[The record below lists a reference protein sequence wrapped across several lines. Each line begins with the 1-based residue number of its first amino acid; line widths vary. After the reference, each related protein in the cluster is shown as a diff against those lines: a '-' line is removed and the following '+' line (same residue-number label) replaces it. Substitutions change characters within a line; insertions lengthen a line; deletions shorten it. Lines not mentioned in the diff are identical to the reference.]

1 MRQQIDSLKAS
12 YEQRLME
19 CEENLLT
26 EQMKCREVI
35 KARVDPLELE
45 IKALKQSEN
54 VKHQQLKDK
63 SEKILAVE
71 REL

>member
-1 MRQQIDSLKAS
+1 
-12 YEQRLME
+12 ME